1 MKRTVIYITVY
12 AVLVFFIPFF
22 IVSFYGNIPQKEE
35 RLSKNFLKQSEIK
48 LGEKPYK
55 IKSYI
60 VSADEVREYEL
71 EEYLVGVVGA
81 EMPASFPDEALK
93 AQAVAARTFI
103 ISRVIADKG
112 DVPEHKGAAVCTN
125 PAHCKAWKST
135 GELEAAWGDK
145 AEENLKKIK
154 AAVKATKNEII
165 VFNGEPITAVYY
177 SMSGGKTENAA
188 DVWGGDVPYLKSVAS
203 SFDENAPNF
212 NSEASF
218 TFDEFKEII
227 LKEAPDAVF
236 GENPAEWFSDIVT
249 SEGGG
254 VMSIKIG
261 GTEFK
266 GTKIRTMFSLRSHN
280 FTVSANEDKIVFKV
294 KGYGHGVGLSQWG
307 SKFLA
312 DSGKS
317 YTDILKYYYTG
328 VEVVR
333 Q

>member
-22 IVSFYGNIPQKEE
+22 VVSFYGNMPVKED
-35 RLSKNFLKQSEIK
+35 RLSKKFLKLSETK

-71 EEYLVGVVGA
+71 EDYLVGVVGA

-103 ISRVIADKG
+103 ISRIMADKG

-135 GELEAAWGDK
+135 EELTAGWGDN
-145 AEENLKKIK
+145 AEKNLKKIE

-177 SMSGGKTENAA
+177 SMSSGKTENAA
-188 DVWGGDVPYLKSVAS
+188 DVWGGEVPYLKSVAS

-212 NSEASF
+212 NSEVSF
-218 TFDEFKEII
+218 TFDEFKEIV

-236 GENPAEWFSDIVT
+236 GENPSEWFSDIVT
-249 SEGGG
+249 SEAGG

-261 GTEFK
+261 GAEFK

-280 FTVSANEDKIVFKV
+280 FTVNISDNKIVFNV

-317 YTDILKYYYTG
+317 YIDILKYYYTG
-328 VEVVR
+328 VDVVK

>member
-1 MKRTVIYITVY
+1 MKRTVMYITVY
-12 AVLVFFIPFF
+12 ALLIFFIPFF
-22 IVSFYGNIPQKEE
+22 VVSFYGNTPQKEE

-71 EEYLVGVVGA
+71 EEYLIGVVGA
-81 EMPASFPDEALK
+81 EMPASFPDDALK

-103 ISRVIADKG
+103 ISRIMADKG

-135 GELEAAWGDK
+135 EELCAAWGDK

-154 AAVKATKNEII
+154 TAVKATENEII
-165 VFNGEPITAVYY
+165 VYNGEPITAVYY

-188 DVWGGDVPYLKSVAS
+188 DVWGGEVPYLKSVAS
-203 SFDENAPNF
+203 GFDENAPNF

-236 GENPAEWFSDIVT
+236 GENPAEWFSDAAL

-261 GTEFK
+261 GVEFK

-280 FTVSANEDKIVFKV
+280 FTVAPVGDKIVFKV

-317 YTDILKYYYTG
+317 YIDILKYYYTG
-328 VEVVR
+328 VEVVK